1 MSKIVPKEE
10 LSAYQRWELGGLGER
25 IELPPAT
32 PPAGLPDAAKTPSTA
47 EPAFVMPTAADL
59 EALEEQAR
67 AEGYAA
73 GYAEGRA
80 QADAEAARLRGLADD
95 LAGTAKR
102 AEEELAEA
110 VMKLAL
116 GVARQVIRER
126 LRAKPELL
134 LGVVREALQSLPM
147 VNEHPRLVAHPADA
161 ALLRA
166 YLDEDSA
173 LHGWRLHEDETV
185 TPGGCRLETAYS
197 EIDAGLEAR
206 WQRALAAIGREGAW
220 ED

>member
-25 IELPPAT
+25 LEPPPAAPAGAVRT
-32 PPAGLPDAAKTPSTA
+32 PPAA
-47 EPAFVMPTAADL
+47 EPAFAMPTAADL

-95 LAGTAKR
+95 LAGSAGR

-147 VNEHPRLVAHPADA
+147 VNEHPRLVVHPANA

-166 YLDEDSA
+166 YMDEDSA
-173 LHGWRLHEDETV
+173 LLGWRLHEDETV
-185 TPGGCRLETAYS
+185 TPGGCRLETAHG
-197 EIDAGLEAR
+197 EIDASLEAR
-206 WQRALAAIGREGAW
+206 WQRALAAIGREGTW